1 MAIQYKSLLSAL
13 LLAVCL
19 LAPAARADEM
29 VQASHALVIAGHPAA
44 TKLGLE
50 TLDHGGNAID
60 ALVTVSLALGVAEPG
75 NSGLG
80 GKIVLIYYDA
90 ATHKTTAVVAM
101 DSAPAAM
108 LPDKVLA
115 IPAEKRQRGWD
126 TCCTPGLAA
135 ALGQAQAKWGT
146 RSWKEDVEPA
156 VKLATDG
163 VTISDRMGEML
174 SQFHPEID
182 RAASAIYAPDGK
194 PLAAGKVLRNPD
206 LAHTLRIMADQGY
219 TAFYHGE
226 IADRLA
232 AAAQANGGF
241 ISRDD
246 LAHYQPRFL
255 EPLVG
260 TYHGY
265 TLATS
270 PPPLTGGATLLASLE
285 CLADQSW
292 SGTRPRDA
300 KYIDSVSRVLEQVYP
315 QVAASAADF
324 PGSYQRVEQM
334 LGPENIHAMETRA
347 HESDPKKPTLKS
359 VADAGLD
366 CPIAASTTH
375 LIIVDSRGDIA
386 CCTQSLGL
394 HFGADVVA
402 PGDGFLMN
410 ADLGNFSLT
419 NKQSKNYLAPGRW
432 PRSTMTPTIVFK
444 DGKPVLAIGSPASDR
459 IPTAVLQVTLDVLDF
474 HRPLEDAIRA
484 PRFHLRH
491 ANPNANDLD
500 IEAQS
505 DPSLDAVLT
514 KMGWQPH
521 RRDDSDFYFG
531 SVNAALIDGTH
542 VVGVAD
548 QRRTSDVGGE

>member
-1 MAIQYKSLLSAL
+1 MTINHRPVRL
-13 LLAVCL
+13 LLAIAL
-19 LAPAARADEM
+19 LPSIARADEM

-50 TLDHGGNAID
+50 TLNRGGNAID

-80 GKIVLIYYDA
+80 GKIVLLYYDA
-90 ATHKTTAVVAM
+90 TAHKTTAVVAM
-101 DSAPAAM
+101 DSAPSAM
-108 LPDKVLA
+108 QPDTVLA

-126 TCCTPGLAA
+126 TACTPGLAA
-135 ALGQAQAKWGT
+135 ALGQAQAKWGV
-146 RSWKEDVEPA
+146 RPWKEDVEPA

-163 VTISDRMGEML
+163 VTLSDRMGEMF

-182 RAASAIYAPDGK
+182 RIASAIYAPDGK

-206 LAHTLRIMADQGY
+206 LAHTMQSMAEHGY

-232 AAAQANGGF
+232 DAAKANGGF

-246 LAHYQPRFL
+246 LAKYQPRFL

-260 TYHGY
+260 TYHGFVI
-265 TLATS
+265 TTS
-270 PPPLTGGATLLASLE
+270 PPPLTGGATLLTSLE

-292 SGTRPRDA
+292 SGIQPRDS
-300 KYIDSVSRVLEQVYP
+300 KYIDSVSRVLEQVFP
-315 QVAASAADF
+315 QVANSAADF
-324 PGSYQRVEQM
+324 PESFQRVEQM
-334 LGPENIHAMETRA
+334 LTPENIRSTETRA
-347 HESDPKKPTLKS
+347 HDSDPRKPELKR

-366 CPIAASTTH
+366 CPLAASTTH
-375 LIIVDSRGDIA
+375 LIIIDSKGDIA

-432 PRSTMTPTIVFK
+432 PRSTMTPTIIFK
-444 DGKPVLAIGSPASDR
+444 DDKPFLAIGSPAADR

-474 HRPLEDAIRA
+474 HRPLEEAIRA

-491 ANPNANDLD
+491 ADPALNDLD
-500 IEAQS
+500 IENQS
-505 DPSLDAVLT
+505 DPSLDASLT

-531 SVNAALIDGTH
+531 SVNAALIDGNH
-542 VVGVAD
+542 VIGVAD
-548 QRRTSDVGGE
+548 QRRTSDVGGQ